1 MKKTIV
7 LTGLIALAGAQG
19 VRADDAQKA
28 REEASQEVREAQQ
41 DAAKKT
47 AEARK
52 DAAEQTSEA
61 RQEAAKE
68 TREAQQDV
76 KETQQEASRDV
87 REAQRDQSAEHRH
100 ASAQGEQRKHAFEG
114 KQNFDVD
121 GKVQRISG
129 RNITIAREELPAVTL
144 RIERYT
150 AIELDGEKA
159 ARTQLKPGQ
168 DVEAS
173 FNLNGDKAVA
183 LELKAKKA
191 TQ

>member
-1 MKKTIV
+1 MKRMIV

-19 VRADDAQKA
+19 VRADDAQQA
-28 REEASQEVREAQQ
+28 REEASQEVREARQ

-47 AEARK
+47 SEARK

-61 RQEAAKE
+61 RQDAAKE

-76 KETQQEASRDV
+76 KETQQEASQQVRDT
-87 REAQRDQSAEHRH
+87 QRDENRQASTSAR
-100 ASAQGEQRKHAFEG
+100 GEQKKHAFEG
-114 KQNFDVD
+114 KENFDVD

-168 DVEAS
+168 DVQAS